1 MSDREEMYCSRDHQS
16 IQSNCVVT
24 DNEQE
29 LKCRIIQFKFC
40 MFSKIDSHCLR
51 LHGIDILNKQRLIT
65 DASTHDAIDYLNIQM
80 KSLGRNKY
88 SRKFY
93 I

>member
-1 MSDREEMYCSRDHQS
+1 MRDREAMYSSRDRQS

-24 DNEQE
+24 DNEGE
-29 LKCRIIQFKFC
+29 LKCQIIQFKFC

-51 LHGIDILNKQRLIT
+51 LHGIELLNKQRLIS
-65 DASTHDAIDYLNIQM
+65 DANTHAAIKYLNIQM
-80 KSLGRNKY
+80 ESLGRNNF
-88 SRKFY
+88 SRKIY